1 MIEIKV
7 YGTSKYS
14 LDRAIRRF
22 EDARIKTA
30 LISDIRKHSQY
41 EKPSTRRRKKH
52 LKAILRKGKNKK
64 SKKGG

>member
-30 LISDIRKHSQY
+30 LVSDIRKHSQY
-41 EKPSTRRRKKH
+41 EKPSTRRRKHH
-52 LKAILRKGKNKK
+52 LKAI
-64 SKKGG
+64 